1 MSIINLCEKENL
13 KLNTEK
19 SKTLGLINN
28 VEHIISSYNSNKEK
42 AKILYES
49 TYSRYNELKYK
60 VESLESQINH
70 EKNILNTLEKVLNIN
85 YNLYIQNEESLN
97 KYVST
102 LESYQRKLRTI
113 EIDIKINEMQKAI
126 SQLENE
132 RKNYN

>member
-13 KLNTEK
+13 KLNAEK
-19 SKTLGLINN
+19 SKTLGLING

-49 TYSRYNELKYK
+49 TYSRYNELKSK
-60 VESLESQINH
+60 VESLESQIYH
-70 EKNILNTLEKVLNIN
+70 EKTMLNTLEKVLNIN